1 MHLLSIDEFDEKRI
15 DRLFTHA
22 NTLQLGIP
30 PRPPQFKKILANL
43 FYEPSTRTSS
53 SFFSAMTRLGHTV
66 LPINEVIYSSV
77 TKGETLEDTIKT
89 LSSYVDIIVLR
100 HPSVGASKAAASVSS
115 VPIINAGDGIGEHPT
130 QTLLDLYTIW
140 RKFKHINNL
149 TVTLMGDL
157 KNGRTV
163 HSLVNVLRNLYD
175 VNINLV
181 SPDNLQLPY
190 YLDNAAWRNLPRN
203 IPKSTS
209 LTENICKTTDV
220 LYMTRVQKERG
231 SVGEYTLTKDHIDL
245 FKKNMIVMHP
255 FPRQNEIPTWFDT
268 DRRAYYFKQ
277 IQNGLYVRMAILS
290 EIINAK

>member
-1 MHLLSIDEFDEKRI
+1 MHLLSIDEFDRKRI

-22 NTLQLGIP
+22 NNLQLGILPQP
-30 PRPPQFKKILANL
+30 PEFKKILANL

-53 SFFSAMTRLGHTV
+53 SFFSAMTKLGHTV
-66 LPINEVIYSSV
+66 LPINEVVYSSV
-77 TKGETLEDTIKT
+77 SKGETLEDTIKT

-100 HPSVGASKAAASVSS
+100 HPSVGASKAAARASS
-115 VPIINAGDGIGEHPT
+115 VPVINAGDGVGEHPT

-140 RKFKHINNL
+140 RKFRYIDNL
-149 TVTLMGDL
+149 TITLMGDL

-163 HSLVNVLRNLYD
+163 HSLVSVLHDLYD
-175 VNINLV
+175 VKINLV
-181 SPDNLQLPY
+181 SPDNLQLPD
-190 YLDNAAWRNLPRN
+190 YLDNAM
-203 IPKSTS
+203 PKATF
-209 LTENICKTTDV
+209 LTEDICKTTDV

-231 SVGEYTLTKDHIDL
+231 SVGEYKLTKTHVDL
-245 FKKNMIVMHP
+245 LKKNMIVMHP

-290 EIINAK
+290 EILDAK

>member
-1 MHLLSIDEFDEKRI
+1 MHLLSIDEFDRKRI

-22 NTLQLGIP
+22 NNLQLGILPQP
-30 PRPPQFKKILANL
+30 PEFKKILANL

-53 SFFSAMTRLGHTV
+53 SFFSAMTKLGHTV
-66 LPINEVIYSSV
+66 LPINEVVYSSV
-77 TKGETLEDTIKT
+77 SKGETLEDTIKT

-100 HPSVGASKAAASVSS
+100 HPSVGASKAAARASS
-115 VPIINAGDGIGEHPT
+115 VPIINAGDGVGEHPT

-140 RKFKHINNL
+140 RKFRYIDNL
-149 TVTLMGDL
+149 TITLMGDL

-163 HSLVNVLRNLYD
+163 HSLVSVLHDLYD
-175 VNINLV
+175 VKINLV
-181 SPDNLQLPY
+181 SPDNLQLPD
-190 YLDNAAWRNLPRN
+190 YLDNAM
-203 IPKSTS
+203 PKATF
-209 LTENICKTTDV
+209 LTEDICKTTDV

-231 SVGEYTLTKDHIDL
+231 SVGEYKLTEAHVNS

-255 FPRQNEIPTWFDT
+255 LPRQNEKPTWFDT

-290 EIINAK
+290 EILDAK

>member
-1 MHLLSIDEFDEKRI
+1 MHLLSIDEFDRKRI
-15 DRLFTHA
+15 DRLFSHA
-22 NTLQLGIP
+22 NNLQLGILPQP
-30 PRPPQFKKILANL
+30 PEFKKILANL

-53 SFFSAMTRLGHTV
+53 SFFSAMTKLGHTV
-66 LPINEVIYSSV
+66 LPINEVVYSSV
-77 TKGETLEDTIKT
+77 SKGETLEDTIKT

-100 HPSVGASKAAASVSS
+100 HPSVGASKAAARASS
-115 VPIINAGDGIGEHPT
+115 VPVINAGDGVGEHPT

-140 RKFKHINNL
+140 RKFRYIDNL
-149 TVTLMGDL
+149 TITLMGDL

-163 HSLVNVLRNLYD
+163 HSLVSVLLNLYD

-181 SPDNLQLPY
+181 SPDNLQLPH
-190 YLDNAAWRNLPRN
+190 YLDNAM
-203 IPKSTS
+203 PKATF
-209 LTENICKTTDV
+209 LTEDICKTTDV

-231 SVGEYTLTKDHIDL
+231 SIGEYKLTEAHVNL

-277 IQNGLYVRMAILS
+277 IQNGLYIRMAILS
-290 EIINAK
+290 EILDAK

>member
-1 MHLLSIDEFDEKRI
+1 MHLLSIDEFDRKRI

-22 NTLQLGIP
+22 NNLQLGILPQP
-30 PRPPQFKKILANL
+30 PEFKKILANL

-53 SFFSAMTRLGHTV
+53 SFFSAMTKLGHTV
-66 LPINEVIYSSV
+66 LPINEVVYSSV
-77 TKGETLEDTIKT
+77 SKGETLEDTIKT

-100 HPSVGASKAAASVSS
+100 HPSVGASKAAARASS
-115 VPIINAGDGIGEHPT
+115 VPVINAGDGVGEHPT

-140 RKFKHINNL
+140 RKFRYIDNL
-149 TVTLMGDL
+149 TITLMGDL

-163 HSLVNVLRNLYD
+163 HSLVSVLHDLYD
-175 VNINLV
+175 VKINLV
-181 SPDNLQLPY
+181 SPDNLQLPD
-190 YLDNAAWRNLPRN
+190 YLDNAM
-203 IPKSTS
+203 PKATF
-209 LTENICKTTDV
+209 LTEDICKTTDV

-231 SVGEYTLTKDHIDL
+231 SVGEYKLTEAHVNS

-277 IQNGLYVRMAILS
+277 IQNGLYIRMAILS
-290 EIINAK
+290 EILDAK

>member
-1 MHLLSIDEFDEKRI
+1 MHLLSIDEFDSRRI

-22 NTLQLGIP
+22 NNLQLGILP
-30 PRPPQFKKILANL
+30 QPPQSKKILANL

-89 LSSYVDIIVLR
+89 LSCYADIIVLR
-100 HPSVGASKAAASVSS
+100 HPSVGASKAAARVSS

-149 TVTLMGDL
+149 TITLMGDL

-163 HSLVNVLRNLYD
+163 HSLVNVLRKLYN

-190 YLDNAAWRNLPRN
+190 YLDNA

-231 SVGEYTLTKDHIDL
+231 SIGEYKLTKDHVDL
-245 FKKNMIVMHP
+245 LKKNMIVMHP

>member
-1 MHLLSIDEFDEKRI
+1 MHLLSIDEFDRKRI

-22 NTLQLGIP
+22 NNLQLGILPQP
-30 PRPPQFKKILANL
+30 PEFKKILANL

-53 SFFSAMTRLGHTV
+53 SFFSAMTKLGHTV
-66 LPINEVIYSSV
+66 LPINEVVYSSV
-77 TKGETLEDTIKT
+77 SKGETLEDTIKT

-100 HPSVGASKAAASVSS
+100 HPSVGASKAAARASS
-115 VPIINAGDGIGEHPT
+115 VPVINAGDGVGEHPT

-140 RKFKHINNL
+140 RKFRYIDNL
-149 TVTLMGDL
+149 TITLMGDL

-163 HSLVNVLRNLYD
+163 HSLVSVLHDLYD
-175 VNINLV
+175 VKINLV
-181 SPDNLQLPY
+181 SPDNLQLPN
-190 YLDNAAWRNLPRN
+190 YLDNAM
-203 IPKSTS
+203 PKATV
-209 LTENICKTTDV
+209 LTEDICKTTDV

-231 SVGEYTLTKDHIDL
+231 SIGEYKLTEAHVNS

>member
-1 MHLLSIDEFDEKRI
+1 MHLLSIDEFDSRRI

-22 NTLQLGIP
+22 NNLQLGILP
-30 PRPPQFKKILANL
+30 QPPQSKKILANL

-100 HPSVGASKAAASVSS
+100 HPSVGASKAAAKVSS
-115 VPIINAGDGIGEHPT
+115 VPVINAGDGIGEHPT

-149 TVTLMGDL
+149 TITLMGDL

-163 HSLVNVLRNLYD
+163 HSLVNVLRKLYN

-190 YLDNAAWRNLPRN
+190 YLDNA

-209 LTENICKTTDV
+209 LTENICRTTDV

-231 SVGEYTLTKDHIDL
+231 SIGEYKLTKDHVDL
-245 FKKNMIVMHP
+245 LKKNMIVMHP

>member
-1 MHLLSIDEFDEKRI
+1 MHLLSIDEFDSRRI

-30 PRPPQFKKILANL
+30 PQPPQSKKILANL

-100 HPSVGASKAAASVSS
+100 HPSVGASKAAAKVSS
-115 VPIINAGDGIGEHPT
+115 VPVINAGDGIGEHPT
-130 QTLLDLYTIW
+130 QTLLDLYTIC

-149 TVTLMGDL
+149 TITLMGDL

-163 HSLVNVLRNLYD
+163 HSLVNVLRKLYN

-190 YLDNAAWRNLPRN
+190 YLDNA

-209 LTENICKTTDV
+209 LTENICRTTDV

-231 SVGEYTLTKDHIDL
+231 SIGEYKLTKDHVDL
-245 FKKNMIVMHP
+245 LKKNMIVMHP

>member
-1 MHLLSIDEFDEKRI
+1 MHLLSIDEFDRKRI

-22 NTLQLGIP
+22 NNLQLGILPQP
-30 PRPPQFKKILANL
+30 PEFKKILANL

-53 SFFSAMTRLGHTV
+53 SFFSAMTKLGHTV
-66 LPINEVIYSSV
+66 LPINEVVYSSV
-77 TKGETLEDTIKT
+77 SKGETLEDTIKT

-100 HPSVGASKAAASVSS
+100 HPSVGASKAAARASS
-115 VPIINAGDGIGEHPT
+115 VPVINAGDGVGEHPT

-140 RKFKHINNL
+140 RKFRYIDNL
-149 TVTLMGDL
+149 TITLMGDL

-163 HSLVNVLRNLYD
+163 HSLVSVLHDLYD
-175 VNINLV
+175 VKINLV
-181 SPDNLQLPY
+181 SPDNLQLPD
-190 YLDNAAWRNLPRN
+190 YLDNAM
-203 IPKSTS
+203 PKATF
-209 LTENICKTTDV
+209 LTEDICKTTDV

-231 SVGEYTLTKDHIDL
+231 SIGEYKLTEAHVNL
-245 FKKNMIVMHP
+245 LKKNMIVMHP

-290 EIINAK
+290 EILDAK

>member
-1 MHLLSIDEFDEKRI
+1 
-15 DRLFTHA
+15 
-22 NTLQLGIP
+22 
-30 PRPPQFKKILANL
+30 
-43 FYEPSTRTSS
+43 
-53 SFFSAMTRLGHTV
+53 
-66 LPINEVIYSSV
+66 
-77 TKGETLEDTIKT
+77 
-89 LSSYVDIIVLR
+89 
-100 HPSVGASKAAASVSS
+100 
-115 VPIINAGDGIGEHPT
+115 
-130 QTLLDLYTIW
+130 
-140 RKFKHINNL
+140 
-149 TVTLMGDL
+149 MGDL

-163 HSLVNVLRNLYD
+163 HSLINILRKLYN

-190 YLDNAAWRNLPRN
+190 YLDNA

-231 SVGEYTLTKDHIDL
+231 SVGEYTLTKDHVNL

>member
-1 MHLLSIDEFDEKRI
+1 MHLLSIDEFDRKRI

-22 NTLQLGIP
+22 NNLQLGILPQP
-30 PRPPQFKKILANL
+30 PEFKKILANL

-53 SFFSAMTRLGHTV
+53 SFFSAMTKLGHTV
-66 LPINEVIYSSV
+66 LPINEVVYSSV
-77 TKGETLEDTIKT
+77 SKGETLEDTIKT

-100 HPSVGASKAAASVSS
+100 HPSVGASKAAARASS
-115 VPIINAGDGIGEHPT
+115 VPVINAGDGVGEHPT

-140 RKFKHINNL
+140 RKFRYIDNL
-149 TVTLMGDL
+149 TITLMGDL

-163 HSLVNVLRNLYD
+163 HSLVSVLLNLYD

-181 SPDNLQLPY
+181 SPDNLQLPH
-190 YLDNAAWRNLPRN
+190 YLDNAM
-203 IPKSTS
+203 PKATF
-209 LTENICKTTDV
+209 LTEDICKTTDV

-231 SVGEYTLTKDHIDL
+231 SVGEYKLTEAHVNL

-277 IQNGLYVRMAILS
+277 IQNGLYIRMAILS
-290 EIINAK
+290 EILDAK

>member
-1 MHLLSIDEFDEKRI
+1 MHLLSIDEFDRKRI
-15 DRLFTHA
+15 DRLFSHA
-22 NTLQLGIP
+22 NNLQLGILPQP
-30 PRPPQFKKILANL
+30 PEFKKILANL

-53 SFFSAMTRLGHTV
+53 SFFSAMTKLGHTV
-66 LPINEVIYSSV
+66 LPINEVVYSSV
-77 TKGETLEDTIKT
+77 SKGETLEDTIKT

-100 HPSVGASKAAASVSS
+100 HPSVGASKAAARASS
-115 VPIINAGDGIGEHPT
+115 VPVINAGDGVGEHPT

-140 RKFKHINNL
+140 RKFRYIDNL
-149 TVTLMGDL
+149 TITLMGDL

-163 HSLVNVLRNLYD
+163 HSLVSVLLNLYD

-181 SPDNLQLPY
+181 SPDNLQLPH
-190 YLDNAAWRNLPRN
+190 YLDNAM
-203 IPKSTS
+203 PKATF
-209 LTENICKTTDV
+209 LTEDICKTTDV

-231 SVGEYTLTKDHIDL
+231 SVGEYKLTEAHVNL

-277 IQNGLYVRMAILS
+277 IQNGLYIRMAILS
-290 EIINAK
+290 EILDAK

>member
-1 MHLLSIDEFDEKRI
+1 MHLLSIDEFDRKRI

-22 NTLQLGIP
+22 NNLQLGILPQP
-30 PRPPQFKKILANL
+30 PEFKKILANL

-53 SFFSAMTRLGHTV
+53 SFFSAMTKLGHTV
-66 LPINEVIYSSV
+66 LPINEVVYSSV
-77 TKGETLEDTIKT
+77 SKGETLEDTIKT

-100 HPSVGASKAAASVSS
+100 HPSVGASKAAARASS
-115 VPIINAGDGIGEHPT
+115 VPVINAGDGVGEHPT

-140 RKFKHINNL
+140 RKFRYIDNL
-149 TVTLMGDL
+149 TITLMGDL

-163 HSLVNVLRNLYD
+163 HSLVSVLHDLYD
-175 VNINLV
+175 VKINLV
-181 SPDNLQLPY
+181 SPDNLQLPD
-190 YLDNAAWRNLPRN
+190 YLDNAM
-203 IPKSTS
+203 PKATF
-209 LTENICKTTDV
+209 LTEDICKTTDV

-231 SVGEYTLTKDHIDL
+231 SVGEYKLTEAHVNS

-290 EIINAK
+290 EILDAK

>member
-1 MHLLSIDEFDEKRI
+1 
-15 DRLFTHA
+15 
-22 NTLQLGIP
+22 
-30 PRPPQFKKILANL
+30 
-43 FYEPSTRTSS
+43 
-53 SFFSAMTRLGHTV
+53 MTKLGHTV
-66 LPINEVIYSSV
+66 LPINEVVYSSV
-77 TKGETLEDTIKT
+77 SKGETLEDTIKT

-100 HPSVGASKAAASVSS
+100 HPSVGASKAAARASS
-115 VPIINAGDGIGEHPT
+115 VPIINAGDGVGEHPT

-140 RKFKHINNL
+140 RKFRYIDNL
-149 TVTLMGDL
+149 TITLMGDL

-163 HSLVNVLRNLYD
+163 HSLVSVLLNLYD

-181 SPDNLQLPY
+181 SPDNLQLPH
-190 YLDNAAWRNLPRN
+190 YLDNAM
-203 IPKSTS
+203 PKATF
-209 LTENICKTTDV
+209 LTEDICKTTDV

-231 SVGEYTLTKDHIDL
+231 SVGEYKLTEAHVNL

-290 EIINAK
+290 EILDAK